1 MKRNLWPGKLLPRFS
16 VVNWHRDQEG
26 LTLVMYKKTTT
37 ILLTLML
44 VMVLANMAIAAG
56 GGGHAD
62 SGVLLKDFLYRILN
76 FSIVVAILV
85 YFLRKPI
92 KKGLAGRSEEIEKAL
107 AEAKQVKEE
116 AEAKFAEYDR
126 KLDQATEEIA
136 EISDAIRREGE
147 LEKQKIIENA
157 RQMAVKIEQNA
168 EKAAEMEIAKA
179 RRELQQEAS
188 RLAVEMATKM
198 LEQNFTKEDDTR
210 LIDEYM
216 QKVGELH

>member
-1 MKRNLWPGKLLPRFS
+1 MC
-16 VVNWHRDQEG
+16 
-26 LTLVMYKKTTT
+26 KKTTT

-44 VMVLANMAIAAG
+44 VMVLANVAMAA

-107 AEAKQVKEE
+107 AEAKKVKEE

-157 RQMAVKIEQNA
+157 KQMAIIIEKNA
-168 EKAAEMEIAKA
+168 EKAADMEIAKA
-179 RRELQQEAS
+179 RRELQKEAS
-188 RLAVEMATKM
+188 KLAVEMAKKM
-198 LEQNFTKEDDTR
+198 LEQNFTKDDDTR